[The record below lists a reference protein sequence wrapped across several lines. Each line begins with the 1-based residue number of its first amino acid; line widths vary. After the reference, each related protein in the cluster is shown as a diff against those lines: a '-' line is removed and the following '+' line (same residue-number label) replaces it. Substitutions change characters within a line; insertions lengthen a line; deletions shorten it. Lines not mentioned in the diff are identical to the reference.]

1 MGVGGALVP
10 VRRGGG
16 AAREEGGHHVIIVL
30 CGASYTSGGTA
41 VRG

>member
-10 VRRGGG
+10 VGRGGG